1 MEAFGTQREEFIL
14 VEMVLWGIAD
24 LTSRFDPLLR
34 HLREYLRS
42 TAADDHGSDHER
54 IVPLHCNIHPFLEA
68 FVQLCN
74 GFLSCATMQVQCG
87 YAGLTLMRRSECGR
101 LGRLV
106 QILHLAD
113 LDYEIGPPRLAAN
126 ARSWQR
132 ILVDRFFFRTL
143 PAALVLRFWRLAL
156 DVEIV

>member
-1 MEAFGTQREEFIL
+1 MEAFRSQREEFIL

-24 LTSRFDPLLR
+24 LTSQFDPFLHR
-34 HLREYLRS
+34 LREYLGS
-42 TAADDHGSDHER
+42 TATDDHGSDHER

-68 FVQLCN
+68 FVQPRN
-74 GFLSCATMQVQCG
+74 GFLSRAAMQVQCG
-87 YAGLTLMRRSECGR
+87 YAGLTLMRSERGR

-113 LDYEIGPPRLAAN
+113 LDYEIGPPRLPADAG
-126 ARSWQR
+126 SGQR
-132 ILVDRFFFRTL
+132 ILVDRIFFHTL

-156 DVEIV
+156 DVENV